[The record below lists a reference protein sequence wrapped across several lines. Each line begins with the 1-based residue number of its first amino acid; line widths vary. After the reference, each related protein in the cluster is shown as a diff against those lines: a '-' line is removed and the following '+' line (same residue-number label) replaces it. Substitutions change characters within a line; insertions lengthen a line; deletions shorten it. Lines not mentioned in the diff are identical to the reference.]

1 MNELVVRRRKC
12 AVQATVI
19 LLTIAGLSTPTPRRV
34 LAAGL
39 VGFADM
45 SERILHFPCWVT
57 DRKHCFSLDRFDP
70 TCPQCM

>member
-1 MNELVVRRRKC
+1 MNELVVRRRKF

-19 LLTIAGLSTPTPRRV
+19 LLTIAVLSTPAARTV

-39 VGFADM
+39 VGFADVT
-45 SERILHFPCWVT
+45 ERILRFPCWLM
-57 DRKHCFSLDRFDP
+57 DYKHCFSLDRFDP

>member
-1 MNELVVRRRKC
+1 MNELVVRRRKF

-19 LLTIAGLSTPTPRRV
+19 LLTIAVLSTPAARTV

-39 VGFADM
+39 VGFADVT
-45 SERILHFPCWVT
+45 ERILRFPCCLM
-57 DRKHCFSLDRFDP
+57 DHEHCFSLDRLDP

>member
-1 MNELVVRRRKC
+1 MNELVVRHRKF

-19 LLTIAGLSTPTPRRV
+19 LLTIAGLSTPTARIV

-39 VGFADM
+39 VGFADVT
-45 SERILHFPCWVT
+45 ERILRFPCWLM
-57 DRKHCFSLDRFDP
+57 DYKHCFSLDRFDP

>member
-1 MNELVVRRRKC
+1 MNELVVRRGKF

-19 LLTIAGLSTPTPRRV
+19 LLTIAVLSTPAARTV

-39 VGFADM
+39 VGFADVT
-45 SERILHFPCWVT
+45 ERILRFPCCLM
-57 DRKHCFSLDRFDP
+57 DHEHCFSLDRLDP